1 MKWLSLIL
9 PFFLGFGHKPNK
21 PRKSLK
27 ETALEIYDAITI
39 RSRAAVFLS
48 MAGLCA
54 IAFICGGFFMFLLEA
69 TRQYDRAGMIFWNST
84 LITSSV
90 LVLLAVGGLSYVYFM
105 AWPGVRAARNR
116 QEVREEEER
125 HQHEHPVGSLEQALA
140 ALVMDFVKERESK
153 REHRAHTPPS
163 AAPEPAHS
171 YTSRPDPETASETPT
186 SYH

>member
-9 PFFLGFGHKPNK
+9 PFFLGFGHKPAK
-21 PRKSLK
+21 PRRSLK

-39 RSRAAVFLS
+39 RSRTAVFLT

-54 IAFICGGFFMFLLEA
+54 IAFICGGFFMFLLES
-69 TRQYDRAGMIFWNST
+69 TGQYDRAGVIVWNST
-84 LITSSV
+84 LITSGI
-90 LVLLAVGGLSYVYFM
+90 LVLLALGGLGYVYFM

-125 HQHEHPVGSLEQALA
+125 RQHEHPVGSLEQALA
-140 ALVMDFVKERESK
+140 ALVMDFVKEREFK
-153 REHRAHTPPS
+153 REHRASSAPPPS
-163 AAPEPAHS
+163 SEASRPYS
-171 YTSRPDPETASETPT
+171 SRPDPETASETPT